1 MLQNYLKIALRN
13 LQKNKGFS
21 FINIFGLTIGLTCC
35 LLIGIFIL
43 NELSF
48 DRYHTNAD
56 RIWRVSRKFKNPDG
70 SNQLHLGHLAPPFAP
85 LLKND
90 FPDIE
95 EATRLLQSGGT
106 FQREDKVFQEEFAFF
121 AEPSIF
127 RIFDIPFI
135 KGDPA
140 SALDAPLSVVLNETT
155 ARKYF
160 PEGDA
165 VNRTLKVNGRFEV
178 KVTGVYKDFPY
189 NSHFHPTIL
198 ISFATLNNEQVYGEE
213 QLRTNWGNNSFST
226 FLLLPENYP
235 AENLEAQFP
244 AFLDKHMGS
253 MSTENEMPMPSVWTS
268 LHLMPLTDIHLHSH
282 LDSEIEENGDINR
295 VYIFSMIA
303 LFVLLIA
310 CINYMNLSTA
320 RSANR
325 GKEIGIRKV
334 SGAFKGELIGQFLS
348 ESVLL
353 TLFAM
358 FMAGLLAASVLPYVN
373 QLLGQNL
380 SVSSA
385 QAGGLLLAM
394 AILALLTG
402 LLAGVYPAFF
412 MSAMKPVEV
421 LKGKSV
427 SGSRGGAVL
436 LRKTLVVGQFAISA
450 GLIIATMVVYRQLQ
464 FLQNKKLG
472 LEKDH
477 VITMYFNQSLAP
489 RYEGFL
495 TEMLANP
502 LVQNVAR
509 SSRIPSSRLLDSMGS
524 ADVQLDTDSLE
535 QTNISLKYLTID
547 HRFASLYGLEIAAGR
562 NYRDDQGADRT
573 GSFILNESAIRQI
586 GFAAP
591 EEAVGKRINY
601 GNRDAHIVGVFKDFN
616 FESLHQD
623 ITPMIFFI
631 PSDSSNFRQMSLKL
645 DGQNTQAAL
654 AHVKSVWEKF
664 QPEFPFEFQFL
675 DDRYARLYEA
685 EQRQGKV
692 FIGFAV
698 LAIIVA
704 CLGLFGLASF
714 VTQQRVKE
722 IGVRKVLGATTAG
735 IVGLLSKDF
744 LKLVFISLIIASPI
758 AWWAM
763 NKWLQD
769 FAYRIDIAWWIFA
782 LAGAVAVGVAFFTV
796 SFQSVKAALAN
807 PVKSLR
813 SE

>member
-13 LQKNKGFS
+13 LQKNIGFS

-35 LLIGIFIL
+35 LLISIFIL

-48 DRYHTNAD
+48 DRYHTKAD
-56 RIWRVSRKFKNPDG
+56 RIWRVSRKFINPDG

-106 FQREDKVFQEEFAFF
+106 FRRDDRVFQEEFAFF
-121 AEPSIF
+121 AEPALF
-127 RIFDIPFI
+127 RIFDIPFL
-135 KGDPA
+135 KGDPQN
-140 SALDAPLSVVLNETT
+140 ALGAPLSVVLNETT

-160 PEGDA
+160 PDGNA
-165 VNRTLKVNGRFEV
+165 LNQTLKVDGRIEV
-178 KVTGVYKDFPY
+178 KVTGIFEDFPY
-189 NSHFHPTIL
+189 NSHFHPSIL
-198 ISFATLNNEQVYGEE
+198 ISFATLHNDQIYGEE

-235 AENLEAQFP
+235 AEQLEAQFP

-253 MSTENEMPMPSVWTS
+253 LSTDHNMPLPSVWTS

-282 LDSEIEENGDINR
+282 LDSEIEENGDIRR
-295 VYIFSMIA
+295 VYIFSLIA
-303 LFVLLIA
+303 FFVLLIA

-325 GKEIGIRKV
+325 AKEIGIRKV
-334 SGAFKGELIGQFLS
+334 SGAFRGELIGQFLS

-353 TLFAM
+353 ALIAM
-358 FMAGLLAASVLPYVN
+358 GMAGLLAASVLPYIN
-373 QLLGQNL
+373 ELLGQNL
-380 SVSSA
+380 TVDSVQMGA
-385 QAGGLLLAM
+385 MLAAM
-394 AILALLTG
+394 TVLALLTG

-412 MSAMKPVEV
+412 MSAMKPATV
-421 LKGKSV
+421 LKGKR
-427 SGSRGGAVL
+427 SGGSKGGAVL
-436 LRKTLVVGQFAISA
+436 LRKTLVVGQFAISI
-450 GLIIATMVVYRQLQ
+450 GLIIATIVVYRQLQ
-464 FLQNKKLG
+464 FLQNKNLG
-472 LEKDH
+472 LDKAH
-477 VITMYFNQSLAP
+477 VITMPFNESMTP
-489 RYEGFL
+489 KFESFRTEIL
-495 TEMLANP
+495 TNP
-502 LVQNVAR
+502 LVQNIAR
-509 SSRIPSSRLLDSMGS
+509 SSRIPSTRLLDSMGS
-524 ADVQLDTDSLE
+524 ASVQLESDSLE
-535 QTNISLKYLTID
+535 ESKINLKYLTID

-562 NYRDDQGADRT
+562 NYREDKGADRNE
-573 GSFILNESAIRQI
+573 SFILNESAIRQI
-586 GFAAP
+586 GWDAP
-591 EEAVGKRINY
+591 EEAVGKRIRY

-616 FESLHQD
+616 FEPLHQD

-631 PSDSSNFRQMSLKL
+631 PQDSTNFRQMSLKL
-645 DGQNTQAAL
+645 DGQNTRAAL

-664 QPEFPFEFQFL
+664 QPEFPFEYQFL

-692 FIGFAV
+692 FIGFAL
-698 LAIIVA
+698 LAVIVA

-722 IGVRKVLGATTAG
+722 IGVRKVLGATVAG
-735 IVGLLSKDF
+735 IVGLISKDF
-744 LKLVFISLIIASPI
+744 LKLVFVSLLIATPV
-758 AWWAM
+758 AWWVM

-769 FAYRIDIAWWIFA
+769 FAYRIDISWWIFV
-782 LAGAVAVGVAFFTV
+782 LAGAIAVGVAFFTV
-796 SFQSVKAALAN
+796 SFQSIKAALNN
-807 PVKSLR
+807 PVESLR